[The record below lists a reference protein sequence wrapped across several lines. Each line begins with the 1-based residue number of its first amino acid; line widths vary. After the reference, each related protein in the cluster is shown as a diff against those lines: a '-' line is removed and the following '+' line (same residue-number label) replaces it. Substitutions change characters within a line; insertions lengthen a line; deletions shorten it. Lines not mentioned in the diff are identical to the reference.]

1 MNKGHFPAERTRLLI
16 PVWENG
22 KDSLVDRLVIAVLLH
37 VVSMYWAYCVIG
49 SDTRRN
55 NQVKSLIIGVLLR
68 LNEVLD
74 KRKTALT
81 KLKVV
86 KGVIGA
92 ASCEVFNK
100 R

>member
-55 NQVKSLIIGVLLR
+55 NQVKSLIIGVLLC

>member
-55 NQVKSLIIGVLLR
+55 NQVKSLVVRVLLR